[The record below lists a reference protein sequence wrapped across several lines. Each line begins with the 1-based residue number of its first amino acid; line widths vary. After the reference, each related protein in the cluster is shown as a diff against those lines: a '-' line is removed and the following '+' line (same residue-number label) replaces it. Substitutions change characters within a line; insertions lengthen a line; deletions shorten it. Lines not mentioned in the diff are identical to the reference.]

1 MRTARRAVGRSL
13 ALGAVCAALGFAC
26 APTAA
31 ADTGSTAPAGQTY
44 QVFVGKTL
52 VTSSADP
59 TQHIQAPTYVATVGK
74 AVSVSVT
81 YVTNFPIT
89 LETRTTY
96 GYSITAVPEVPQ
108 GVTVTV
114 TGAECAPPKSG
125 ENTLLQC
132 ATLPAGSHTVNFT
145 YLVSPGSAFLKEPTQ
160 NGSLYIT
167 QTVIPEETAAQ
178 LEAGVDFSVLVKP
191 PASATAGSPAPG
203 APTSTA
209 TATSTATQT
218 GTPTTTPPPPPAGAQ
233 HQGPADVAPLVA
245 AAVANSGSTSTASPS
260 AGPSMLADPPDIFT
274 SGTEPAAAATA
285 GVILLLALGG
295 SLIWRRRIYAP
306 EAEGVAAAD
315 GLDTDGEGAADGDG
329 ASED

>member
-1 MRTARRAVGRSL
+1 MSL
-13 ALGAVCAALGFAC
+13 ALGVACAALGFAC

-31 ADTGSTAPAGQTY
+31 ADTGSTAPTGQTY

-59 TQHIQAPTYVATVGK
+59 TQHTQAPTYVATVGK

-89 LETRTTY
+89 LETRTIY
-96 GYSITAVPEVPQ
+96 DDAVTAVPEVPQ
-108 GVTVTV
+108 GVTATV
-114 TGAECAPPKSG
+114 TGADCTPPKSG
-125 ENTLLQC
+125 ENTVLQC

-167 QTVIPEETAAQ
+167 QTAIPQETAAQ
-178 LEAGVDFSVLVKP
+178 LEAGVDFSVLVEP

-218 GTPTTTPPPPPAGAQ
+218 GTPITPPPPPPAGAQ

-245 AAVANSGSTSTASPS
+245 AAVANSGATSAASPS
-260 AGPSMLADPPDIFT
+260 AGPSVLADPPDIFT

-295 SLIWRRRIYAP
+295 SLVWRRRVYAP
-306 EAEGVAAAD
+306 EAEVEAAAAAGGPDTDGTAAAD
-315 GLDTDGEGAADGDG
+315 GS